1 MPKTKQ
7 EIITLYTDDQ
17 HAETAD
23 QITKM
28 AIRFHV
34 TEYNVIHALWLGS
47 KDTVWAKLEQDV
59 KEKKRQMKK
68 ERAEAAN
75 K

>member
-1 MPKTKQ
+1 MKR
-7 EIITLYTDDQ
+7 EIINLYTDDR
-17 HAETAD
+17 HAETAE

-34 TEYNVIHALWLGS
+34 TEYDVIHAMVS
-47 KDTVWAKLEQDV
+47 IAKDTVWAKLEQDV

-68 ERAEAAN
+68 ARAE
-75 K
+75 